1 MIFSNLLAI
10 QLSEIF
16 CYWSWNRLNDIS
28 VIWAKL
34 YNSASQKLT
43 IFDVIM
49 INMNFARS
57 PPRAVA
63 LLASRYQF
71 IYMEFYCFTI
81 CSRIRFTIL
90 WCEINRI
97 SKFKL
102 LWLTSWNNN
111 DFFIFIFPKSLP
123 QHLVRSFIWCIH
135 STRF

>member
-1 MIFSNLLAI
+1 MVFSNRLTI
-10 QLSEIF
+10 KLSEIF
-16 CYWSWNRLNDIS
+16 CYWSWNRLNDMS
-28 VIWAKL
+28 VIWPKL
-34 YNSASQKLT
+34 CNSVSQKLT

-49 INMNFARS
+49 ININFARS

-81 CSRIRFTIL
+81 FSSIRFTIL

-97 SKFKL
+97 SKCKL

-111 DFFIFIFPKSLP
+111 EFFISICPKSLP
-123 QHLVRSFIWCIH
+123 LHLVRSFIYCRC